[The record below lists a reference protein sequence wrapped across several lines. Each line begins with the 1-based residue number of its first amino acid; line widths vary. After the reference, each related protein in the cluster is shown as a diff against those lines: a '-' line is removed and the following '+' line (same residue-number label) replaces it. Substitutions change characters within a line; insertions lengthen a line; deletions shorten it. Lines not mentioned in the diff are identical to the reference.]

1 MGKETKE
8 LKMDELEMI
17 NQNND
22 AAISD
27 ADLDKVVGGFSATS
41 HENIHVSSTGK
52 TGGSS
57 GGGMNDPAQMFQQ
70 ILQQLTQQG

>member
-1 MGKETKE
+1 MV
-8 LKMDELEMI
+8 

-27 ADLDKVVGGFSATS
+27 ADLDMVAGGFFAALFAKIRAQAGS
-41 HENIHVSSTGK
+41 

-57 GGGMNDPAQMFQQ
+57 GGGQNDPAQQFQA
-70 ILQQLTQQG
+70 ILQQLTQGQG